1 MSKLPTTT
9 SNSKWSFLNQND
21 KKIIRYTAYGLG
33 LGVLGTGIY
42 ALGNWIIRKRKKN
55 IEVEE
60 SFKDNTDANF
70 AKRFKLGFDNGGWW
84 GTDVEV
90 VRRAFTD
97 LPSQEMFDKA
107 ATSYNLQFGSKLRS
121 DLESELTSSELAEM
135 MAILQTKPSKKGV
148 PVKFDYEQAKRY
160 AKRFKA
166 AFEYTILGMPSTDK
180 QAVKQVLIDIK
191 SKYQFDVVN
200 VAYKNLYGEYVV
212 YALDKELDVFDFKWR
227 DILKAKPNN

>member
-1 MSKLPTTT
+1 MSKLPIST
-9 SNSKWSFLNQND
+9 SKWSFLNEND

-33 LGVLGTGIY
+33 IGVLGGGIY
-42 ALGNWIIRKRKKN
+42 ALGRWINRNIKRTK
-55 IEVEE
+55 EEEE

-84 GTDVEV
+84 GTDVDI
-90 VRRAFTD
+90 VRRAFID

-107 ATSYNLQFGSKLRS
+107 ATSYNLQFGTKLRS
-121 DLESELTSSELAEM
+121 DLESELTNSELQEM

-148 PVKFDYEQAKRY
+148 VVKFDYEQAKRF

-200 VAYKNLYGEYVV
+200 VAYKNLYGEYLV

-227 DILKAKPNN
+227 DMLKSKPNN